1 MEKKKSNLLLSKPDA
16 KYFNKNQNKFELAVC
31 PYEGVDCKETIDF
44 INEKFDI
51 SYWCRLNKDFNN
63 SIEAL
68 KGAYVISTELKHST
82 CAKCAVVFRATIT
95 RSLEN
100 IHDELHKMSTGILRT
115 NRYQKSYEMAG
126 SLLKKFENEG
136 LMSA

>member
-16 KYFNKNQNKFELAVC
+16 KYFDKNQNKFELAVC
-31 PYEGVDCKETIDF
+31 PYEGVDCRTTIDI
-44 INEKFDI
+44 INEKFVI
-51 SYWCRLNKDFNN
+51 SYWCRLNKDFQN

-68 KGAYVISTELKHST
+68 RSAYLTSTELKNTT
-82 CAKCAVVFRATIT
+82 CANCVIFFRTTIT

-100 IHDELHKMSTGILRT
+100 IHDELQKMSTGILRT

-126 SLLKKFENEG
+126 SLLKEFENEG